1 MCILHGVSVHRIFGG
16 LGAFSVRFRWLVILA
31 WVVAAVAIPKA
42 LPSLASVTQG
52 NNSAFLPAS
61 APSQHASDLA
71 APFGISTNEIPVP
84 IVAAVSQGTLTTAD
98 QAWITT
104 LQQDLGTVKTV
115 VKVQDL
121 GRSGDGQAEQL
132 QVLSNV
138 SQNDQN
144 AQTDLID
151 NLRAA
156 IAKAAPPPGM
166 QAHLAGQIAINV
178 DQQKQSGNTGNQVQG
193 VALIFILILLLL
205 IFRSI
210 VAPIVTVIPAFLA
223 VAIAG
228 PLIGEA
234 AHAGLKVSQ
243 LSQLMLIVLVL
254 GAGTDYGLF
263 LVFRVREEMREGNT
277 AKDAVRSALT
287 RVGETITFSALTVI
301 AALLS
306 LLAAT
311 FQIYSQLG
319 VPLAIGI
326 GTMLLAGLTLLPAL
340 LAVFGRGVFWPLR
353 MIALGVIWLSGKVW
367 APRGLTRFAERI
379 VRRSE
384 NRAAKAAARGGIWG
398 RVAVRVVRRPAIP
411 LTIGVVAFGALAI
424 AVPSYQPGGFGGTIN
439 APSGTDSAAG
449 TTLLNKHFP
458 QSSANPTNL
467 VYKLAQPVWQNPQPL
482 VATEQ
487 QLTAS
492 GLFTGVTGPLNPVG
506 IALTPQQYVSLHSL
520 FGDATKLPATPA
532 SALPAQVPLQAY
544 QVYRATGQFVSSDGR
559 TIQFQT
565 GLKAGDPSTTAAMT
579 AVPSVRTAA
588 GAAAKTLG
596 ATDWG
601 VGGEAPAFYDIS
613 QISDTDLVHVVPIA
627 IVVIGLLLILVM
639 RSLVAPIYLI
649 VSVALS
655 FFAAL
660 GLSVIVFMKLGGESG
675 LTFILPFLMF
685 VFLLALGEDYNILV
699 MTRIR
704 EEAHNYSLRD
714 AVTKALSA
722 TGTTVTSAGLVLAGT
737 FAVFALVGGRGS
749 GGSQVRDVG
758 VGLAL
763 GVLMDTFIV
772 RTVLVPCTVILLGRW
787 NWWPSKLYKLDIP
800 EGGGELPEVERAS
813 ARLRSLEVVSLRV
826 GLGVDG
832 GRQLTE
838 RGGGLVQGRLRVT
851 RERLECDADDLL
863 VDPLPGGDL
872 IVAFGGEVQGGG
884 AAVRVAAGPGHIAGR
899 LHGVQQRGDR
909 ARREAQPPGQLAGPD
924 AGVFGDAGQQLELGD
939 GERDRR
945 VGRPGR
951 AAHRSAQPGHDVGQL
966 LAGLL
971 CRCRGTGLV
980 S

>member
-1 MCILHGVSVHRIFGG
+1 VTRQIACILHGVSVHRIFGG
-16 LGAFSVRFRWLVILA
+16 IGAFSVKFRWLVILA

-71 APFGISTNEIPVP
+71 APFGISNSEIPVP
-84 IVAAVSQGTLTTAD
+84 VVAAVSQGTLTSAD
-98 QAWITT
+98 QAWITGS
-104 LQQDLGTVKTV
+104 LQHSLITVHTV
-115 VKVQDL
+115 IKVRDL
-121 GRSGDGQAEQL
+121 GRSGDLQAEQL

-138 SQNDQN
+138 SQNDPN
-144 AQTDLID
+144 AQTDLIS

-166 QAHLAGQIAINV
+166 QVHLAGQVAINV

-263 LVFRVREEMREGNT
+263 LVFRVREHLREGEKP
-277 AKDAVRSALT
+277 KDAVRYALT

-319 VPLAIGI
+319 IPLAIGI

-340 LAVFGRGVFWPLR
+340 LAVLGRGVFWPLR
-353 MIALGVIWLSGKVW
+353 MIALGVLRLSRKRSEPG
-367 APRGLTRFAERI
+367 GLARFARRI
-379 VRRSE
+379 VQRSE
-384 NRAAKAAARGGIWG
+384 RRATSAAAKGGVWG
-398 RVAVRVVRRPAIP
+398 RVAVRIVRKPAVP
-411 LTIGVVAFGALAI
+411 LAIGVVAFGALAI
-424 AVPSYQPGGFGGTIN
+424 AVPSYKPGGFGGTIS
-439 APSGTDSAAG
+439 APAGTDSAAG

-482 VATEQ
+482 VAAEQ
-487 QLTAS
+487 QLKGT
-492 GLFTGVTGPLNPVG
+492 GLFTGITGPLNPVG
-506 IALTPQQYVSLHSL
+506 VTLTPQQYVSLHSML
-520 FGDATKLPATPA
+520 GDATKLPATPA
-532 SALPAQVPLQAY
+532 TALPPQVPLAAY

-565 GLKAGDPSTTAAMT
+565 GLKAGDPSTTAAMS

-588 GAAAKTLG
+588 GSVVKTLG

-649 VSVALS
+649 ASVALS

-660 GLSVIVFMKLGGESG
+660 GLSVIVFMKLGGDSG

-704 EEAHNYSLRD
+704 EEAHKLPLRK
-714 AVTKALSA
+714 AVTRALNA

-737 FAVFALVGGRGS
+737 FAVFAVVGGRGS

-758 VGLAL
+758 IGLAL

-787 NWWPSKLYKLDIP
+787 NWWPSKLARLELPDT
-800 EGGGELPEVERAS
+800 GGELPEVERAS
-813 ARLRSLEVVSLRV
+813 ARQLT
-826 GLGVDG
+826 
-832 GRQLTE
+832 GRQLTGRRLQAGAQVCLGVDRGGELAE
-838 RGGGLVQGRLRVT
+838 RGSGLMQGRLRAF
-851 RERLECDADDLL
+851 RERLERHADDLL
-863 VDPLPGGDL
+863 VDVLPAADP
-872 IVAFGGEVQGGG
+872 VRAFGGEVQGGG
-884 AAVRVAAGPGHIAGR
+884 APVRRAAAPGQVAGS
-899 LHGVQQRGDR
+899 LQCVEQRGHR
-909 ARREAQPPGQLAGPD
+909 AGCQAQHPGQLAWAD
-924 AGVFGDAGQQLELGD
+924 AGVLGDAGQQLELGD
-939 GERDRR
+939 RER
-945 VGRPGR
+945 GLGIGGPGR
-951 AAHRSAQPGHDVGQL
+951 AAHGAPQPGHDVG
-966 LAGLL
+966 
-971 CRCRGTGLV
+971 
-980 S
+980 